1 MGSVPER
8 DIRGQRRDDAGEV
21 ARIRRDAL
29 VHLNGHDILVS
40 NGQDLRKLPLSR
52 RKANLARLMAR
63 RVDRIHLAPFEQ
75 GEIGP
80 DLLQPDGAG
89 GVGFEAP
96 REQLSWRPGA
106 EMDQGQEPAAS
117 CLWPSPRSV
126 QLSREGTISIIRR
139 RAATTLPCHRQGGRT
154 DYADFDF

>member
-1 MGSVPER
+1 MDHEIKHDGYRLIDQR
-8 DIRGQRRDDAGEV
+8 DGKRVR
-21 ARIRRDAL
+21 L
-29 VHLNGHDILVS
+29 FTLNGHDILVS

-52 RKANLARLMAR
+52 RKVNLAR

-96 REQLSWRPGA
+96 REQLSWRPIKVKK
-106 EMDQGQEPAAS
+106 PAAS
-117 CLWPSPRSV
+117 CLRPSPRSV

-139 RAATTLPCHRQGGRT
+139 RAATTLPCHRQGGENRLCR
-154 DYADFDF
+154 FRFLRL

>member
-1 MGSVPER
+1 MDHEIKHDGYRLIDQR
-8 DIRGQRRDDAGEV
+8 DGKRVR
-21 ARIRRDAL
+21 L
-29 VHLNGHDILVS
+29 FTLNGHDILVS
-40 NGQDLRKLPLSR
+40 NGQDLRKLPMSR

-63 RVDRIHLAPFEQ
+63 RVDRIQLAPFEQ

-96 REQLSWRPGA
+96 REQLSWRPVA

-117 CLWPSPRSV
+117 CLRTSPRSV
-126 QLSREGTISIIRR
+126 QLSREGAISIIRR
-139 RAATTLPCHRQGGRT
+139 RAATTLPCHRQGGENRLCR
-154 DYADFDF
+154 FRFLRL